1 MDRISRFEPKHISI
15 SISHRISRT
24 LDKLAAVGSQQRD
37 PQVGLDRRARVV
49 VYPAYHQPTY
59 SRTVRAPHGVS
70 YHYMYGSPGAPAAPW
85 QDPNWHQDL
94 AAPSP
99 PPGACCRCPDQG
111 KDSVRGPRS
120 SRCKTCGKGR
130 NPYVSRTAQGPV
142 RQRPR
147 LPQTSPD
154 GAGVVR
160 SASSAAWEASRARP
174 SPVQG
179 PRDPY
184 DYIRRTR
191 LRAEEWDTYWES
203 GREARETPSPGRES
217 LGRAGGE
224 RQRMRMMGARTHQT
238 PSPREDSRG
247 SAQVR
252 RPLAEMEDEDSQP
265 ESKPISSTPPPAKER
280 SATPVEQPDQLP
292 AGKED
297 SSPTPS
303 TDEQQ
308 PSSSEESGAI
318 LESHLSASLLADLVT
333 MKSKMSAAEMRY
345 RKFQRRNPLRKLS
358 LQIDDVI
365 MEEDEDALEDV
376 EEKDSGSEDELGL
389 GKFRQV
395 LGSTNLAD
403 EILSEIYGSTEGSAG
418 QPRLSL
424 AEEIL
429 EELYG
434 STGPN
439 TTQEEEEEDEEARYC
454 SIEEVLENEEEETKR
469 GEILKST
476 VG

>member
-1 MDRISRFEPKHISI
+1 
-15 SISHRISRT
+15 
-24 LDKLAAVGSQQRD
+24 
-37 PQVGLDRRARVV
+37 
-49 VYPAYHQPTY
+49 
-59 SRTVRAPHGVS
+59 
-70 YHYMYGSPGAPAAPW
+70 
-85 QDPNWHQDL
+85 
-94 AAPSP
+94 
-99 PPGACCRCPDQG
+99 
-111 KDSVRGPRS
+111 
-120 SRCKTCGKGR
+120 
-130 NPYVSRTAQGPV
+130 
-142 RQRPR
+142 
-147 LPQTSPD
+147 
-154 GAGVVR
+154 
-160 SASSAAWEASRARP
+160 
-174 SPVQG
+174 
-179 PRDPY
+179 
-184 DYIRRTR
+184 
-191 LRAEEWDTYWES
+191 
-203 GREARETPSPGRES
+203 
-217 LGRAGGE
+217 
-224 RQRMRMMGARTHQT
+224 
-238 PSPREDSRG
+238 
-247 SAQVR
+247 
-252 RPLAEMEDEDSQP
+252 
-265 ESKPISSTPPPAKER
+265 
-280 SATPVEQPDQLP
+280 
-292 AGKED
+292 
-297 SSPTPS
+297 
-303 TDEQQ
+303 
-308 PSSSEESGAI
+308 
-318 LESHLSASLLADLVT
+318 
-333 MKSKMSAAEMRY
+333 MRY

>member
-1 MDRISRFEPKHISI
+1 MS
-15 SISHRISRT
+15 
-24 LDKLAAVGSQQRD
+24 
-37 PQVGLDRRARVV
+37 
-49 VYPAYHQPTY
+49 
-59 SRTVRAPHGVS
+59 
-70 YHYMYGSPGAPAAPW
+70 
-85 QDPNWHQDL
+85 
-94 AAPSP
+94 
-99 PPGACCRCPDQG
+99 
-111 KDSVRGPRS
+111 
-120 SRCKTCGKGR
+120 
-130 NPYVSRTAQGPV
+130 
-142 RQRPR
+142 
-147 LPQTSPD
+147 
-154 GAGVVR
+154 
-160 SASSAAWEASRARP
+160 
-174 SPVQG
+174 
-179 PRDPY
+179 
-184 DYIRRTR
+184 
-191 LRAEEWDTYWES
+191 
-203 GREARETPSPGRES
+203 
-217 LGRAGGE
+217 
-224 RQRMRMMGARTHQT
+224 GARAHQT

-247 SAQVR
+247 STQVR

-292 AGKED
+292 AGQA
-297 SSPTPS
+297 SSPTSSPAG
-303 TDEQQ
+303 DEQQ
-308 PSSSEESGAI
+308 PSEESGAL

-365 MEEDEDALEDV
+365 MEEDEDALEGEDMG
-376 EEKDSGSEDELGL
+376 EKDSGSEDELGL